1 MSQRNDSGFRTF
13 TANEAIELYSRVKI
27 HTDGKVQKAGLAE
40 LGIGTN
46 QTAAA
51 FADGDEIS
59 VKLYSAGGT
68 HKMRCKEAVDVGDAV
83 FTDAAGEIQ
92 DTSTSTAFQIGF
104 ALETTTAEDDICEVV
119 FVPGITAVS

>member
-13 TANEAIELYSRVKI
+13 TADEAIELYSRVKLDA
-27 HTDGKVQKAGLAE
+27 DGKVTKAGLAN
-40 LGIGTN
+40 LGIGTV

-51 FADGDEIS
+51 LAAGDEVS
-59 VKLYSAGGT
+59 VKLYSAAGT
-68 HKMRCKEAVDVGDAV
+68 HKMRCKEAVDVGDPV

-119 FVPGITAVS
+119 FVPGITAVA